1 MSLLLDKTG
10 HFVRIQ
16 RNRED
21 GLQIN
26 PHDFLLYSVSSVLNG
41 MGKRGIIWEVFQVG
55 VERFFTSLLLRIKVP
70 RISKS
75 EDSSLRCAAF
85 RMTLDGFL

>member
-16 RNRED
+16 WNRED

-41 MGKRGIIWEVFQVG
+41 MGKRGIIWEVIQVG
-55 VERFFTSLLLRIKVP
+55 VERFFTSLQLRIKVP

-85 RMTLDGFL
+85 RMTSDGFL